1 MMEVMLF
8 ELDVEY
14 YPGNGTL
21 MAVPDA
27 LSRDTMDRTLLLCQN
42 FLGSKEVEEVREVS
56 DP

>member
-8 ELDVEY
+8 DLDVEY
-14 YPGNGTL
+14 SPGNGTL

-42 FLGSKEVEEVREVS
+42 FLGSKEKEEVQEVS